1 MLSRILVDLPLRV
14 AVPSVWVC
22 LVLLSGCASF
32 DSRVKHAQTRIEES
46 FQTLGYTPRDAI
58 MFRTLPREM
67 KGRRWVERTV
77 RFRDRQDRSWQ
88 ELHQFFRRNPA
99 YDFDYYLTVGESE
112 SDLEKIR
119 WFEFKLDKVFCVY
132 RVEFVRSRL
141 AGPTSE
147 PATRQ
152 PSIQRVPTTETT
164 RVP

>member
-1 MLSRILVDLPLRV
+1 MLSRILVNVPLRV
-14 AVPSVWVC
+14 AVLSLC
-22 LVLLSGCASF
+22 GGLVILSGCASF
-32 DSRVKHAQTRIEES
+32 DARVKHAQTKIEES

-119 WFEFKLDKVFCVY
+119 WFEFKLDRVFCVY
-132 RVEFVRSRL
+132 RVEFVRSRVV
-141 AGPTSE
+141 GPTSE
-147 PATRQ
+147 PAARQ
-152 PSIQRVPTTETT
+152 PTIQRVPTTETT